1 MFANNHIK
9 LDSIDSTN
17 SYVLSLQ
24 KTGVLK
30 EGLVVTANYQSGG
43 NGQRGKSWESNANEN
58 LLLSVVI
65 EPRISISK
73 QFEISKLVS
82 LSICDLLTDL
92 GLDPEIKW
100 PNDILVSDQ
109 KIAGILIHNK
119 LQGNLIIH
127 SIIGVGLNVNQM
139 DFRDY
144 SPKATSLQLL
154 LNKKSEVDKVQ
165 VQLLHFLSDRIRKY
179 RQGILQHEEYLMM
192 LYLKDKVTAF
202 ETKEQ
207 KFMGIIKEVSQGGK
221 LLIQLEDDKIA
232 EFENKTI
239 KYLF

>member
-24 KTGVLK
+24 KRGVLK

-43 NGQRGKSWESNANEN
+43 NGQRGKTWESNINEN

-65 EPRISISK
+65 EPMISISK
-73 QFEISKLVS
+73 QFEISKIVS
-82 LSICDLLTDL
+82 LSICDLLTFL
-92 GLDPEIKW
+92 GLNPEIKW
-100 PNDILVSDQ
+100 PNDILVSKQ
-109 KIAGILIHNK
+109 KIAGILIQNK
-119 LQGNLIIH
+119 LKGNLIIH
-127 SIIGVGLNVNQM
+127 SIIGIGLNINQM
-139 DFRDY
+139 HFEEY

-165 VQLLHFLSDRIRKY
+165 DELLQFLSVRLKQFRSGY
-179 RQGILQHEEYLMM
+179 SYEEEYLSS
-192 LYLKDKVTAF
+192 LFLKDKPAAF
-202 ETKEQ
+202 ESDNQ
-207 KFMGIIKEVSQGGK
+207 KFMGIIKGVSQSGK
-221 LLIQLEDDKIA
+221 LFIQLEGDSIVSY
-232 EFENKTI
+232 ENQEV